1 MVLSLP
7 ASLPVPLWVIAVA
20 LVIFLIVCAISFFI
34 LLFASQI
41 PFVTQ
46 QIRAQMRRTALV
58 LMHYSN
64 NRAKM
69 FCPKRTGKHEQEN
82 TLSLPASMGAKF
94 DPSGSGIS
102 ESFDKTSMYHYYTKA
117 TTPILTK
124 SAKGIK
130 DFIKFCNDKGISIN
144 KELIDVLVVENCD
157 IQDVYTQ
164 PMLDRVMKNLPLP
177 IRTDKEQWLD
187 EDLLDSKYHQLQA
200 HMEEL
205 DKINVDEFTKD
216 DLDAY
221 NKEVAETEE
230 GLLFIKSKHDDL
242 DRLHEL
248 KQEIKVTVN
257 DIESMKSEKSKLID
271 EIDIIT
277 GYLDPDTRETMYT
290 IKRLQ
295 DDLKQLIITEG
306 LFVYST
312 VHDFAFAVSA
322 LNSSG
327 VTESINIARS
337 DALEQNRNDQQ
348 GLTIMTLAGLA
359 MLGIFVI
366 AGIGLAYKIGFGT

>member
-7 ASLPVPLWVIAVA
+7 ASLPVPLWLIAIA
-20 LVIFLIVCAISFFI
+20 LVIFLIVCVTSFFI
-34 LLFASQI
+34 LMFASQI

-46 QIRAQMRRTALV
+46 QIKAQMKRTALV
-58 LMHYSN
+58 MMHYSN
-64 NRAKM
+64 NRARM

-102 ESFDKTSMYHYYTKA
+102 ESYDKTSLYHYYTKA

-124 SAKGIK
+124 SAKGIT
-130 DFIKFCNDKGISIN
+130 DFIKFCNDKGIGIN
-144 KELIDVLVVENCD
+144 KELIDVLIVENCD
-157 IQDVYTQ
+157 IQEVYTQ

-177 IRTDKEQWLD
+177 IKTDKEQWLD
-187 EDLLDSKYHQLQA
+187 EDVLDSKFHQLDA
-200 HMEEL
+200 HMNEL
-205 DKINVDEFTKD
+205 GEIDTDKFTTDE
-216 DLDAY
+216 LDAY
-221 NKEVAETEE
+221 NKEVHETEE
-230 GLLFIKSKHDDL
+230 ALLFIKSKHDDL
-242 DRLHEL
+242 DRLREL
-248 KQEIKVTVN
+248 KQEIKATAN
-257 DIESMKSEKSKLID
+257 DIESMKAENSKLID

-295 DDLKQLIITEG
+295 DDLKQLTITEG